1 MVYVLANQ
9 HYYKNKDFSYIQ
21 LGNNIFYQVVNAANA
36 SAPPAFDTGTTGVI
50 SNTTSASQASNAITT
65 AIYRS
70 FNFKGTV
77 SVNAGGTFIPQYSFS
92 AQPGGGF
99 TTGIGSYFAIW
110 PVGASGSDISVGT
123 WA

>member
-1 MVYVLANQ
+1 MNVAYT
-9 HYYKNKDFSYIQ
+9 
-21 LGNNIFYQVVNAANA
+21 
-36 SAPPAFDTGTTGVI
+36 SAPPTLDPQVTGLI
-50 SNTTSASQASNAITT
+50 SNTTSAGVGTVATTT

-70 FNFKGTV
+70 FNYKGTV

-110 PVGASGSDISVGT
+110 PVGAAGSNISVGT